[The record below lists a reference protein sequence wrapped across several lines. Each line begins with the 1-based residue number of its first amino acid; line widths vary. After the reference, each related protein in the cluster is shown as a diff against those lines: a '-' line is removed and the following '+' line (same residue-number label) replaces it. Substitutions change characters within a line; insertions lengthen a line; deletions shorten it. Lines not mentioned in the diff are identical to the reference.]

1 MFGYA
6 GLGREG
12 RREWGIDRL
21 LTDPIF
27 LDSIPDPDPF
37 ENLDLITQSDPLAFS
52 GLPIRSN
59 PTFRSIWLLMDQQY
73 FSFLLGKLV

>member
-6 GLGREG
+6 ELGREG

-37 ENLDLITQSDPLAFS
+37 
-52 GLPIRSN
+52 
-59 PTFRSIWLLMDQQY
+59 
-73 FSFLLGKLV
+73 